1 MGLNLVAVCY
11 NARQDNTIQYNAI
24 THVTQNNIEHS
35 RQPSIR
41 KITTTKNLER
51 IAYTI
56 EAQKGVEPKLDE
68 QVLKTTMHTKQWA
81 NHTIQDS
88 ITHISPR
95 PTPHSTSPPL
105 YTRTLHILLRL
116 ILTHKFCINF
126 SFTMLS
132 HPLLISIYSYLL
144 NGKNHHVPDN
154 VIFSVLLYVPSSFVC
169 PKTPFSIFISV
180 HSLTFPCG
188 SEQYDVN

>member
-68 QVLKTTMHTKQWA
+68 QVLKTTMHTKQ
-81 NHTIQDS
+81 
-88 ITHISPR
+88 
-95 PTPHSTSPPL
+95 
-105 YTRTLHILLRL
+105 
-116 ILTHKFCINF
+116 
-126 SFTMLS
+126 
-132 HPLLISIYSYLL
+132 
-144 NGKNHHVPDN
+144 
-154 VIFSVLLYVPSSFVC
+154 
-169 PKTPFSIFISV
+169 
-180 HSLTFPCG
+180 
-188 SEQYDVN
+188 